1 MESRTQPTT
10 IVNDDLVRD
19 LYFFF
24 RACVPALRCRM
35 DSRPGVR
42 NRSGPG
48 AVADRFPTHF
58 GRVAQAAGWG
68 SVEGNVLCS
77 GCLQGQGATEE
88 RRAARGRVS
97 IFLYATLG
105 NGGG

>member
-19 LYFFF
+19 LYLFFELV
-24 RACVPALRCRM
+24 CLRCGAAWAP
-35 DSRPGVR
+35 DQESEIEA
-42 NRSGPG
+42 GPEPW
-48 AVADRFPTHF
+48 ADRFSTHF

-77 GCLQGQGATEE
+77 ACLQGQGQPNKPLQPTSG
-88 RRAARGRVS
+88 AAGARW
-97 IFLYATLG
+97 FE
-105 NGGG
+105 